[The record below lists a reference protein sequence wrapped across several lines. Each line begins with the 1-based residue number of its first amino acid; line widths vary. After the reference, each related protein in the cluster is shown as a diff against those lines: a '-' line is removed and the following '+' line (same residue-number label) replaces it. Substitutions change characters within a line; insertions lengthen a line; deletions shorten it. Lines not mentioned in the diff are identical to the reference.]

1 MYKAFDAGSLGINTD
16 LEGAIALAAKYG
28 YQGLTV
34 DMNAVAERGASR
46 VGDLLA
52 EAHLLPAAFGLAA
65 DYRKGED
72 AFIEGLSVVATHAA
86 LAEQIGC
93 TRCVTWV
100 LSFSDELPPRENF
113 KRHADRLGRCAAL
126 LADHGC
132 SLGLEFLGPATMR
145 ASHEHEFIHT
155 AAGMIE
161 LCDAL
166 GTGNAGLLLD
176 AWHWYTSHGTVA
188 DLEAL
193 RAEQVVFVH
202 VNDAPAGMAVDEQ
215 KDSVRAMP
223 CETGVIDIAG
233 FMKSLATIR
242 YDGPVQV
249 EPFSERIRALPAEEA
264 ARLTA
269 ETLDEVLRLT

>member
-1 MYKAFDAGSLGINTD
+1 
-16 LEGAIALAAKYG
+16 
-28 YQGLTV
+28 
-34 DMNAVAERGASR
+34 
-46 VGDLLA
+46 
-52 EAHLLPAAFGLAA
+52 
-65 DYRKGED
+65 
-72 AFIEGLSVVATHAA
+72 
-86 LAEQIGC
+86 
-93 TRCVTWV
+93 
-100 LSFSDELPPRENF
+100 
-113 KRHADRLGRCAAL
+113 
-126 LADHGC
+126 
-132 SLGLEFLGPATMR
+132 
-145 ASHEHEFIHT
+145 
-155 AAGMIE
+155 MIE